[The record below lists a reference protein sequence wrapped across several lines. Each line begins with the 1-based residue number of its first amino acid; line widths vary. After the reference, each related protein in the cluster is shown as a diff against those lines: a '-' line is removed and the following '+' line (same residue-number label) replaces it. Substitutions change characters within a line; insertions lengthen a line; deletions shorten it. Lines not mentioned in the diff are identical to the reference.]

1 MTRVK
6 RGSVAR
12 HRRKKVLQITEGF
25 RGSSSVLFRMAK
37 QQSMKALRYSYRGRN
52 EKKRQLRGIW
62 IVRINA
68 AARANGMTY
77 SSLIHKLKEANIL
90 LNRKVVS
97 QLALRDR
104 EAFQQ
109 LIASAI

>member
-6 RGSVAR
+6 RGAVAR
-12 HRRKKVLQITEGF
+12 NKRKKILQLTEGF
-25 RGSSSVLFRMAK
+25 RGSSSVLFRMAN
-37 QQSMKALRYSYRGRN
+37 QQGMKALRYAYRGRN

-77 SSLIHKLKEANIL
+77 SALIHKLKEAKII
-90 LNRKVVS
+90 LNRKVLS
-97 QLALRDR
+97 QLAIRDQ

-109 LIASAI
+109 LIRSI